1 MSLLALG
8 INHKTASVDVREKA
22 SLVPEQIEAFL
33 HHAKQN
39 GIADEVVVLSTCN
52 RTEFYI
58 QNLRSTYDEF
68 IEVWANHSNLE
79 ASEIREYLYEL
90 KNDEMV
96 FHLFEVASGL
106 DSLILGEPQIFGQLK
121 QSLANSVR
129 HGMVSKYLQRLFQL
143 SFFVAKRVRTETNIG
158 AFAVSVA
165 FTAVQLA
172 KQIFDGLERHH
183 VLLVGAG
190 ETTELVARH
199 LLEAGVTSIDVAN
212 RSLDRA
218 ETMIENLGLKSNAY
232 TLDEIPELLSR
243 ADIVVSSTA
252 ANHALITK
260 EMAKAAL
267 KKRRNKPILMI
278 DLAVPRDIEAAIGSL
293 SDIYLYTVDDLNS
306 IVEDN
311 QKSREEAAEEAKA
324 FLHDGLARWNAWYEL
339 SDLGEVLTPL
349 QAYAEE
355 KRAQGVRRAKSQL
368 AAGHGIDEVL
378 DQLSNQLLG
387 RVLHPLVSYLK
398 KADDDTHEAF
408 LKKIQDE
415 FK

>member
-1 MSLLALG
+1 
-8 INHKTASVDVREKA
+8 
-22 SLVPEQIEAFL
+22 
-33 HHAKQN
+33 
-39 GIADEVVVLSTCN
+39 
-52 RTEFYI
+52 
-58 QNLRSTYDEF
+58 
-68 IEVWANHSNLE
+68 
-79 ASEIREYLYEL
+79 
-90 KNDEMV
+90 
-96 FHLFEVASGL
+96 
-106 DSLILGEPQIFGQLK
+106 
-121 QSLANSVR
+121 
-129 HGMVSKYLQRLFQL
+129 
-143 SFFVAKRVRTETNIG
+143 
-158 AFAVSVA
+158 
-165 FTAVQLA
+165 
-172 KQIFDGLERHH
+172 
-183 VLLVGAG
+183 
-190 ETTELVARH
+190 
-199 LLEAGVTSIDVAN
+199 
-212 RSLDRA
+212 
-218 ETMIENLGLKSNAY
+218 
-232 TLDEIPELLSR
+232 
-243 ADIVVSSTA
+243 
-252 ANHALITK
+252 
-260 EMAKAAL
+260 
-267 KKRRNKPILMI
+267 MI